1 MIEMTSAAMIWI
13 LGGVLAIG
21 GDDRG
26 ADCRPNAG
34 RFAWRKSA
42 AVRRQDQRACRQSRD
57 SGAWTRCHRITFRA
71 PYRTLALANASKDTR
86 GDPREKEAAEAGRKQ
101 LQATLTGIA
110 IAGGV
115 IMLIVGI
122 IAGDGHDRCR

>member
-1 MIEMTSAAMIWI
+1 MIEMTSGAMIWI
-13 LGGVLAIG
+13 LGGVLAILAAMIVVLIVARTLDGSHDESQRQFADKISELAGKARDG
-21 GDDRG
+21 GHLNG
-26 ADCRPNAG
+26 AP
-34 RFAWRKSA
+34 AWL
-42 AVRRQDQRACRQSRD
+42 
-57 SGAWTRCHRITFRA
+57 SGAVSE
-71 PYRTLALANASKDTR
+71 TLTALADASKDTR

-122 IAGDGHDRCR
+122 IAGDGS